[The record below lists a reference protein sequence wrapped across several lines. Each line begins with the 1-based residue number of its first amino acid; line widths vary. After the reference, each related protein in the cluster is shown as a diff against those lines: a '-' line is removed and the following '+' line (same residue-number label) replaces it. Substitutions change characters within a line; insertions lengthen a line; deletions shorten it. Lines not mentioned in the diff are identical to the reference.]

1 MLRLKKNDQV
11 RILTGRESGKQGK
24 VLRIDTKSGKVYIEG
39 RNMVKKAMKKTKQ
52 NQQGGIAS
60 IEAPIHISNVMIVCR
75 KCGPTRIGYKV
86 AGKDD
91 GKEKVRICRKC
102 GEQL

>member
-1 MLRLKKNDQV
+1 MLRLQKNDQV
-11 RILTGRESGKQGK
+11 KILTGKESGKQGK
-24 VLRIDTKSGKVYIEG
+24 VLRVDGKSGKVYIEG

-60 IEAPIHISNVMIVCR
+60 IEAAIHVSNVMIVCR
-75 KCGPTRIGYKV
+75 KCGPTRVRYKV
-86 AGKDD
+86 AANEDS
-91 GKEKVRICRKC
+91 KEKVRICRKC